1 MQNHDRVWLLVMIC
15 DEKKKKQ
22 QQQQQQQQLMEKDCP
37 GGLTLKTRLL
47 Q

>member
-22 QQQQQQQQLMEKDCP
+22 QQQQLMEKDCP